1 MEYIRKCDV
10 YPTTQCNCPVDTCR
24 REQTEKEIE
33 LSKVEAEQKKQKF
46 IEDLIDF
53 QFFLRDEG
61 LINDEDWAYE
71 DQAILFYN
79 QTKAYESN

>member
-10 YPTTQCNCPVDTCR
+10 YPTIRCNCGNTCR
-24 REQTEKEIE
+24 IQEAEDQAKLEATEKET
-33 LSKVEAEQKKQKF
+33 AKQKF

-61 LINDEDWAYE
+61 LINDEDWTYE
-71 DQAILFYN
+71 DLAILFYN
-79 QTKAYESN
+79 QIKAYESN

>member
-1 MEYIRKCDV
+1 MDHIRTCEI
-10 YPTTQCNCPVDTCR
+10 YPTIRCNCGNTCR
-24 REQTEKEIE
+24 IQESKDQAKLEAVEKEQI
-33 LSKVEAEQKKQKF
+33 KQKF
-46 IEDLIDF
+46 IDDLINF

>member
-1 MEYIRKCDV
+1 MEQIRTCDV
-10 YPTTQCNCPVDTCR
+10 YPTIRCNCGGTCR
-24 REQTEKEIE
+24 IQQSEQEVVEKQAD
-33 LSKVEAEQKKQKF
+33 AERAKQKY

>member
-10 YPTTQCNCPVDTCR
+10 YPTIRCNCGNTCR
-24 REQTEKEIE
+24 IQEAEDQAKLEATEKET
-33 LSKVEAEQKKQKF
+33 AKQKF

-71 DQAILFYN
+71 DLAILFYN
-79 QTKAYESN
+79 QIKAYESN

>member
-1 MEYIRKCDV
+1 LEAV
-10 YPTTQCNCPVDTCR
+10 
-24 REQTEKEIE
+24 EKEQI
-33 LSKVEAEQKKQKF
+33 KQKF
-46 IEDLIDF
+46 IDDLINF

>member
-10 YPTTQCNCPVDTCR
+10 YPTIRCNCGNTCR
-24 REQTEKEIE
+24 IQ
-33 LSKVEAEQKKQKF
+33 EAEDQAKLEAAEKQQAKQKF

-71 DQAILFYN
+71 DLAILFYN
-79 QTKAYESN
+79 QIKAYESN

>member
-1 MEYIRKCDV
+1 MDHIRACDV
-10 YPTTQCNCPVDTCR
+10 YPTIRCNCGNTCR
-24 REQTEKEIE
+24 IQEAEDEAKLEATEKENI
-33 LSKVEAEQKKQKF
+33 KKKF

-71 DQAILFYN
+71 DLAILFYN
-79 QTKAYESN
+79 QIKAYESN